1 MTQSQDPAP
10 FSDVIVGNP
19 WASDTPD
26 LSAINQECYEGIIR
40 LIRQVSPNVNLS
52 ATVFGGTGSGKTH
65 MIRRVLNSPEDFA
78 CAYVYP
84 IREPKRMNRK
94 LLDTV
99 VVDLQRTR
107 SIGGNRDSQLAT
119 LLRRVLERN
128 GVKFGSHSLVEF
140 MGNAR
145 RAKEAAGV
153 KASLMRDDFFSPV
166 ERDFLEVLFR
176 SWDPSV
182 RTEVVRFLSGLYLAK
197 HECELLKIPAMEV
210 QESAEAAEIRAFELL
225 VAFGKVFARADW
237 PLVLCFDQL
246 ENLSTSEQ
254 QREFGTMF
262 TNIVNEVPQ
271 VLPLCF
277 TRPDFADKAALQM
290 DEHVW
295 QRLFANKFQ
304 IDGCNK
310 SQARDLI
317 RVRME
322 WAGAD
327 KDPHRDLRIDA
338 TLADLEAEIN
348 VPRKVL
354 MEAGRHIGPD
364 VEESNPLE
372 KIFDFYSRELNR
384 LLAAPEKTACRPEL
398 LISGLGEY
406 LDARPRLPGGFRV
419 RREVVTKSA
428 GEDKGGS
435 LETSISTPGNRIA
448 NLTISCDRR
457 NYGSQLGSLFKT
469 LTGKA
474 KRAGELDLVVFLR
487 DERDPIEA
495 KKNAKKDFEQAG
507 GVYLEFPYRWHAEF
521 EAIETTKNAIEAGDW
536 SYLGPDDQVQVLS
549 PDDFQRFLRDAFHPR
564 LANRLLAQIELNSD
578 PDLLLEVV
586 VDILNQEPYFLDFS
600 AISQHLKQRAPHLHV
615 SDETLLATLRSA
627 PERIAEVGDN
637 QTFSLTSDGN

>member
-1 MTQSQDPAP
+1 
-10 FSDVIVGNP
+10 
-19 WASDTPD
+19 
-26 LSAINQECYEGIIR
+26 
-40 LIRQVSPNVNLS
+40 
-52 ATVFGGTGSGKTH
+52 
-65 MIRRVLNSPEDFA
+65 
-78 CAYVYP
+78 
-84 IREPKRMNRK
+84 
-94 LLDTV
+94 
-99 VVDLQRTR
+99 
-107 SIGGNRDSQLAT
+107 
-119 LLRRVLERN
+119 
-128 GVKFGSHSLVEF
+128 
-140 MGNAR
+140 
-145 RAKEAAGV
+145 
-153 KASLMRDDFFSPV
+153 
-166 ERDFLEVLFR
+166 
-176 SWDPSV
+176 
-182 RTEVVRFLSGLYLAK
+182 
-197 HECELLKIPAMEV
+197 
-210 QESAEAAEIRAFELL
+210 
-225 VAFGKVFARADW
+225 
-237 PLVLCFDQL
+237 
-246 ENLSTSEQ
+246 
-254 QREFGTMF
+254 
-262 TNIVNEVPQ
+262 
-271 VLPLCF
+271 F

-304 IDGCNK
+304 IDGCDK
-310 SQARDLI
+310 TQARDLI

-327 KDPHRDLRIDA
+327 KDPHRDIRIDA
-338 TLADLEAEIN
+338 ALADLEAEIN

-364 VEESNPLE
+364 VKESDPLE

-406 LDARPRLPGGFRV
+406 FNSRPRLPGGFQV
-419 RREVVTKSA
+419 RREVLTKSA

-435 LETSISTPGNRIA
+435 LETSITTPANRIA

-521 EAIETTKNAIEAGDW
+521 EALETTKNAIDAGDW
-536 SYLGPDDQVQVLS
+536 SFLGPDDQLQILS
-549 PDDFQRFLRDAFHPR
+549 DEDFQRFLSEGFHPR

-578 PDLLLEVV
+578 PDLLLEFV
-586 VDILNQEPYFLDFS
+586 VDILNQEPYFLDFA

-615 SDETLLATLRSA
+615 SDETLLATLRRA